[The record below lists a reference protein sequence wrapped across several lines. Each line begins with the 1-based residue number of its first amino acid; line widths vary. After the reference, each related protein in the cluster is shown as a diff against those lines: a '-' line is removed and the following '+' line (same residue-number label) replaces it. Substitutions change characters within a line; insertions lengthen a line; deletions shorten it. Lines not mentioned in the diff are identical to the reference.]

1 MDKLKVFWL
10 IVSVV
15 YTFVLI
21 YFSLANVD
29 SIMPDSETY
38 PIDKVLH
45 FIAYTVLSILWAIC
59 YHKAFSKKHN
69 RALLISLLFFGICM
83 ESTQEIISP
92 FRTFDWL
99 DLIANCAGV
108 VSGMIIATYL
118 LKSKVKMD

>member
-1 MDKLKVFWL
+1 MAKIKVFWL

-29 SIMPDSETY
+29 SIMPYSETY
-38 PIDKVLH
+38 PLDKAFH
-45 FIAYTVLSILWAIC
+45 FIAYSVLSILWTIWC
-59 YHKAFSKKHN
+59 HKAFSKKHN
-69 RALLISLLFFGICM
+69 RVLLISLLFFGICL
-83 ESTQEIISP
+83 ESIQEIISP